1 MFGRIHK
8 SRRLHLLLVVLLTAW
23 NAAAEAQTWPAKP
36 VRFIASFAAGSAP
49 DIVCRV
55 IAERLSRAFGQQ
67 ILVDNRPGASNVLG
81 AQAVAHATPDGY
93 TFFFA
98 TTASL
103 VTNPYTFKKLPYDPL
118 KDFTPVAMIGK
129 NPFLILVNPT
139 LPAHTLPELV
149 MLDKTLPGSL
159 SFASDGPRNFSGM
172 VGEWLNKLTGAKLV
186 QIPYTVMPQGIQDT
200 IAGRT
205 QIVILAYAAAWPFM
219 ADGRLRAIAVTSAGR
234 EPAIGTVPTVAE
246 TLPGFDFQGWFG
258 VVAPTGTPGDVILRM
273 NREIDRVLL
282 DPEIVQKM
290 TDIGVRTE
298 GADTPE
304 GFGRFIGAEH
314 ERWRKVVQEIGLEP
328 E

>member
-1 MFGRIHK
+1 MHS
-8 SRRLHLLLVVLLTAW
+8 SRALKFLLLIVLIAAW
-23 NAAAEAQTWPAKP
+23 NAPAQAQTWPTKP

-55 IAERLSRAFGQQ
+55 IAERVSRAIGQQ

-81 AQAVAHATPDGY
+81 AQAVAHATHDGY

-98 TTASL
+98 TTAAL
-103 VTNPYTFKKLPYDPL
+103 VTNSYTFKKLPYDPL
-118 KDFTPVAMIGK
+118 KDFMPVAMIGK

-139 LPAHTLPELV
+139 VPARTLPELV
-149 MLDKTLPGSL
+149 ALDKSLPGSL

-205 QIVILAYAAAWPFM
+205 QVVILAYAAASPFM
-219 ADGRLRAIAVTSAGR
+219 ADGRLRALAVTSADR
-234 EPAIGTVPTVAE
+234 ERTINAVPTVAE

-258 VVAPTGTPGDVILRM
+258 VVAPTGTPADVVLRM

-282 DPEIVQKM
+282 TPDIVQKM
-290 TDIGVRTE
+290 ADIGVRTE

-304 GFGRFIGAEH
+304 GFGRFIAAEH
-314 ERWRKVVQEIGLEP
+314 ERWRKVVKEIGLEP